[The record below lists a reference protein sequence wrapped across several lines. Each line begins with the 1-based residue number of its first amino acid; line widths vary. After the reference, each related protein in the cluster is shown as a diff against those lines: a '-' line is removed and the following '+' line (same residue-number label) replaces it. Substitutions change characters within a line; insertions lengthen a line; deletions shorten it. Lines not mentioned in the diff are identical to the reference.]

1 MSDFDTADLLA
12 DWNDVL
18 TRAGSLTA
26 VTGGVTFSGVWAEQA
41 SMLEAM
47 DDQLR
52 NERRFAVFTTYSQL
66 PTAPIPR
73 QTVVRSGVTYVV
85 ESVNADAELCG
96 MQLNVKRV
104 L

>member
-12 DWNDVL
+12 DWDDVL
-18 TRAGSLTA
+18 SRAGSLTA
-26 VTGGVTFSGVWAEQA
+26 VTGGVTFSGVWAEQTSA
-41 SMLEAM
+41 LEIM

-52 NERRFAVFTTYSQL
+52 NEKRFAVFTTYTQL
-66 PTAPIPR
+66 PTAPNPR

-85 ESVNADAELCG
+85 ESVNTDAELCG
-96 MQLNVKRV
+96 MQLNVKRA